1 MGAMKKWGAEKQ
13 MQVIQ
18 SQDGQK
24 RKGKGFL
31 LTEGL
36 ELTLRKKPNPKQN
49 KKKKKSVML
58 NSELLLL

>member
-1 MGAMKKWGAEKQ
+1 MKKWGAEKQ

-36 ELTLRKKPNPKQN
+36 ELTFPKKKPSKTKQ
-49 KKKKKSVML
+49 KTP
-58 NSELLLL
+58 